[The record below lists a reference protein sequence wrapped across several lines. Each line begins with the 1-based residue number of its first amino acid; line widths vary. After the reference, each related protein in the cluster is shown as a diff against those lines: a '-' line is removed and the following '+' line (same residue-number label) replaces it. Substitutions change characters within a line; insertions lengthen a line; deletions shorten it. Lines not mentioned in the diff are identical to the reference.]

1 MLKVLIQI
9 WSFFL
14 VTFTI
19 QKVKSF
25 LLSADLM
32 LLSRN
37 RVTFSC
43 TFPFG
48 GHSISILSLQPT
60 DGRFYPVLLHLFQA
74 KKVNFTVHAIV
85 TTSDLEISP
94 AQINFGYC
102 TIYEAVQANVI
113 LTNKSILPQEFGF
126 VGLPEV
132 RTYPTHTPSAVKIDF
147 SVMGTCSS
155 VSVNKSW
162 LALAAHGNPAPVEAP
177 RLVLSWSVWISL
189 GDTLCICQAV
199 QTPGRRF
206 SCSSPFPIRIPGFL
220 HQEIS

>member
-14 VTFTI
+14 VTFAI

-60 DGRFYPVLLHLFQA
+60 DGGFYPVLLHLFQA
-74 KKVNFTVHAIV
+74 KKVNFYCPCHCYYFWFGNQPSTDQLWILH
-85 TTSDLEISP
+85 DLWSCAGKCHP
-94 AQINFGYC
+94 HKQIHLATGVWIC
-102 TIYEAVQANVI
+102 GTARGTD
-113 LTNKSILPQEFGF
+113 LSH
-126 VGLPEV
+126 
-132 RTYPTHTPSAVKIDF
+132 THPLCCQNRF
-147 SVMGTCSS
+147 QC
-155 VSVNKSW
+155 
-162 LALAAHGNPAPVEAP
+162 HGNVFQCE
-177 RLVLSWSVWISL
+177 
-189 GDTLCICQAV
+189 CK
-199 QTPGRRF
+199 
-206 SCSSPFPIRIPGFL
+206 
-220 HQEIS
+220 